1 VVTVKLYDPV
11 ERPVKVELVPVPV
24 VDTVPGYLINVHVP
38 VEGNPDRIALPV
50 AKVHVGGVIVPT
62 KGAEGIAGCAFITTF
77 PDGDETHPVEL
88 VTVKVYV
95 APAGIVG
102 TVVLIPDPDII
113 TFPGLRVNV
122 QAPAAGKPLKTT
134 LPVDIA
140 QVG

>member
-1 VVTVKLYDPV
+1 VK
-11 ERPVKVELVPVPV
+11 LVPVPV

-38 VEGNPDRIALPV
+38 VDGKPARTTLPV
-50 AKVHVGGVIVPT
+50 ANIHVGGAMVPT
-62 KGAEGIAGCAFITTF
+62 SGAVGIDGWVFITTS
-77 PDGDETHPVEL
+77 PDADETHPVEF

-102 TVVLIPDPDII
+102 TVALTPDPDII

-122 QAPAAGKPLKTT
+122 HVPVAGNPLKAT